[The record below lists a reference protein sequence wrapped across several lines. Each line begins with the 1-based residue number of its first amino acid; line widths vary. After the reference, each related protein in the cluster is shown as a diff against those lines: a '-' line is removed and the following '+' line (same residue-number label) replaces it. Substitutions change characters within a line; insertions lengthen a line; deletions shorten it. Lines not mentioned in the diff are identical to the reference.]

1 MTALS
6 YHAYR
11 LQTDLHAEF
20 DGNRQRIAAAELAV
34 ATVERTADGIA
45 VIAPSDLM
53 ATFRTQPA
61 DAWAMLATLTPA
73 QLTVQAIDTAC
84 YLLDVEGRD
93 ISWSSVLETWTTRLA
108 VIAEAVAEAEQLA
121 ESYAPY
127 TVCRRAVTRY
137 RTAQAEPFPGDE
149 PIIGTPEPVPSFSNA
164 TLAYAV
170 QVTTST
176 SVTRY
181 RLDNSYEEAVLFMG
195 AVSGVCPDRPDPVLM
210 RRLCVLWSE
219 LFSTP
224 EPTADTADDAR
235 IAAVTAYTTAQAE
248 PFPGDD
254 EPVTPAPVCE
264 GCGGVYSGL
273 TSLCDDCVIEN
284 LLDDEPEPTPEPT
297 ADTFDS
303 DALIADAHNPDG
315 SPRWALPTVYA
326 VADILDAL
334 VDAVDAA
341 RQAAAGNSRWLN
353 AINAGFD
360 HLLQAEV
367 IEVGDHNALIY
378 RSESGQT
385 YHANGTCQCA
395 AFASGNPCKHRAA
408 ARLVQNAVTK

>member
-1 MTALS
+1 MTLS

-11 LQTDLHAEF
+11 LQTNLHAEF

-53 ATFRTQPA
+53 TTFRTQPA
-61 DAWAMLATLTPA
+61 DAWAMLAELTPA
-73 QLTVQAIDTAC
+73 QLTIQAIDTAC
-84 YLLDVEGRD
+84 YLLEVEGRD
-93 ISWSSVLETWTTRLA
+93 IAWGVVLETWTTRLA
-108 VIAEAVAEAEQLA
+108 VIATAKAEAEQLA

-127 TVCRRAVTRY
+127 TVYQDAVTAY
-137 RTAQAEPFPGDE
+137 TTAQAEPFPGDE

-235 IAAVTAYTTAQAE
+235 IAAVTRYVTAQAE

-254 EPVTPAPVCE
+254 EAERDAATVRLLQGEIQYPHIVAAAKMALARAIANQTTRIVRRFVNTVT
-264 GCGGVYSGL
+264 
-273 TSLCDDCVIEN
+273 
-284 LLDDEPEPTPEPT
+284 LDDGSVWDDEGHL
-297 ADTFDS
+297 
-303 DALIADAHNPDG
+303 LIGPYSPPRDVADAFEE
-315 SPRWALPTVYA
+315 AKE
-326 VADILDAL
+326 
-334 VDAVDAA
+334 
-341 RQAAAGNSRWLN
+341 QAKETNQPVSLS
-353 AINAGFD
+353 F
-360 HLLQAEV
+360 
-367 IEVGDHNALIY
+367 IY
-378 RSESGQT
+378 R
-385 YHANGTCQCA
+385 A
-395 AFASGNPCKHRAA
+395 
-408 ARLVQNAVTK
+408 